1 LNNTFKVNTLYDDG
15 SPAVNLTYQSDW
27 LYNRFTFGVVAMVG
41 FYRQLGERWGLRAG
55 LRTEFD
61 LSNAD
66 NLDAEFDASYG
77 FEYPR
82 RWSTGLR
89 ANAVGGPPNFVAGRS
104 KSHNLRVGL
113 DFSVLYSLE

>member
-1 LNNTFKVNTLYDDG
+1 VIKTYEDG
-15 SPAVNLTYQSDW
+15 TPPFDGTTHGDW
-27 LYNRFTFGVVAMVG
+27 VYNRFTFGAVAMLG
-41 FYRQLGERWGLRAG
+41 FYRQLGERWSLRAG

-61 LSNAD
+61 FSNAD
-66 NLDAEFDASYG
+66 NLDAEYDASYG

-82 RWSTGLR
+82 RWKTGLR
-89 ANAVGGPPNFVAGRS
+89 NNATGGPPNFVAGRS